1 MAYVT
6 TADAKVYL
14 RQDSAYEDT
23 MISGLVSAAE
33 SECRDVA
40 RMTMGEWDAI
50 ASASSTSESITIN
63 GSEYSGAEQVQLR
76 EVIKVAVLYTIG
88 YLYEHRMEAD
98 HHDLTL
104 TLRYLLSSI
113 REGVF

>member
-6 TADAKVYL
+6 TAEAKSYL
-14 RQDSAYEDT
+14 RQDSGYEDT
-23 MISGLVSAAE
+23 LISGFVIAAE

-50 ASASSTSESITIN
+50 ASASDTSASITIN

-76 EVIKVAVLYTIG
+76 EAIKVAILYAIG
-88 YLYEHRMEAD
+88 YFYEHRMEAD

-104 TLRYLLSSI
+104 TLRSLLSSI